1 MKQYYVPDSILY
13 KETISPLMQF
23 TVPLWK
29 QQKFIYKCPPV
40 LQNYFISF
48 IYHSTYII
56 LVTDSIIKH
65 NTNKAKTTTASI
77 TFTFLTGLN
86 EHQTFRIW
94 ICDQ

>member
-1 MKQYYVPDSILY
+1 
-13 KETISPLMQF
+13 MQF

-86 EHQTFRIW
+86 EHQTFRI
-94 ICDQ
+94 